1 MRQSRKLKIWGL
13 GIFLTVLM
21 FTTVFSQ
28 EQSPAAGAGNAAI
41 EPAAV
46 GVPSGN
52 QASAAPTGAVAAES
66 AAVSDPAQNRQ
77 TAAPG
82 NASGANL
89 GRKNRPANLSELTVF
104 VRKSMKEHPVLTNL
118 CLAGALLAIIL
129 INLAVRQI
137 FLYGLKTVF
146 QRIPMQNAEY
156 KKQMYATAS
165 RLAFIVPIVVVY
177 LILEAV
183 NVNPENL
190 VFTRKTC
197 MVLALICMVS
207 AAISLLNI
215 LDIWYRSHSN
225 THDHSIKGGIQLIQ
239 LFAVLVAIIMIASIL
254 MNKSPVMLLSGL
266 GAVAAVLILIFQ
278 DTILA
283 LVSGIQLS
291 TNHMIR
297 LGDWIELP
305 SENVDGVIVDIA
317 LHTVKVQNWDM
328 TIVTVPTRKL
338 TVETFINWRG
348 ISEAGSRRIKRS
360 LIIDMHSV
368 RFLDDEEIARLKD
381 IVLLDDYLSEKWQE
395 IEAWNHTLEAK
406 GAKPINGR
414 RITNIGTFRIYVD
427 RYLHSLKTVNPNLM
441 IMVRQLQS
449 SDIGLPI
456 EVYCFAQTTDW
467 YTYERIQSDIFDHLL
482 AILPLFDLRVFQKCS
497 DILQEAGGSRRL
509 VGGVFPQDTYEAP
522 DRLVPHRGDGD

>member
-1 MRQSRKLKIWGL
+1 MRQTRKLKIWGL

-28 EQSPAAGAGNAAI
+28 EQSVSAAGAGSAAI
-41 EPAAV
+41 ETAAADNPAAKQQ
-46 GVPSGN
+46 P
-52 QASAAPTGAVAAES
+52 
-66 AAVSDPAQNRQ
+66 
-77 TAAPG
+77 AAPG
-82 NASGANL
+82 NASDASL
-89 GRKNRPANLSELTVF
+89 GQKKRPANLSELTAF
-104 VRKSMKEHPVLTNL
+104 VRDSMKKHPVTTNL

-129 INLAVRQI
+129 INLAIRQV
-137 FLYGLKTVF
+137 FLYGLRTVF

-156 KKQMYATAS
+156 KKQLYATAS

-190 VFTRKTC
+190 LFTRKIC
-197 MVLALICMVS
+197 MVLTLICAV
-207 AAISLLNI
+207 AASISLLNI

-225 THDHSIKGGIQLIQ
+225 THDHTIKGGVQLIQ

-348 ISEAGSRRIKRS
+348 IYEAGGRRIKRA
-360 LIIDMHSV
+360 LNIDMRSV
-368 RFLDDEEIARLKD
+368 RFLNDEEIERLKD
-381 IVLLDDYLSEKWQE
+381 FVLLDDYLNEKRQE
-395 IEAWNHTLEAK
+395 IEAWNHNIEVK
-406 GAKPINGR
+406 GAKPVNGR
-414 RITNIGTFRIYVD
+414 RITNIGTFRIYVEK
-427 RYLHSLKTVNPNLM
+427 YLRSLKTVNPNLT
-441 IMVRQLQS
+441 ILVRQLQP
-449 SDIGLPI
+449 DDTGLPI
-456 EVYCFAQTTDW
+456 EVYCFANTTDW
-467 YTYERIQSDIFDHLL
+467 YTYEKIQADIFDHLL
-482 AILPLFDLRVFQKCS
+482 AILPVFDLRVFQRSS
-497 DILQEAGGSRRL
+497 DIFQDMGLLRHLAAGVLQEGKKR
-509 VGGVFPQDTYEAP
+509 EAP
-522 DRLVPHRGDGD
+522 FCGDSENGKK

>member
-1 MRQSRKLKIWGL
+1 MRQSRNLKIWGL
-13 GIFLTVLM
+13 GIILTALL
-21 FTTVFSQ
+21 FTSVFSQ
-28 EQSPAAGAGNAAI
+28 EQASVSPTDTIAVEAQ
-41 EPAAV
+41 AV
-46 GVPSGN
+46 GNPSPE
-52 QASAAPTGAVAAES
+52 QPS
-66 AAVSDPAQNRQ
+66 AVSTGIEAD
-77 TAAPG
+77 
-82 NASGANL
+82 ANT
-89 GRKNRPANLSELTVF
+89 KKRPANISELTIF
-104 VRKSMKEHPVLTNL
+104 VRESLREHPVTTNL
-118 CLAGALLAIIL
+118 WLAGALLAIIL
-129 INLAVRQI
+129 INLAIRQI
-137 FLYGLKTVF
+137 FLYGLRLVF
-146 QRIPMQNAEY
+146 NKIPTNTGEY
-156 KKQMYATAS
+156 KKQFYATAS

-183 NVNPENL
+183 NINPDNL
-190 VFTRKTC
+190 VFTRKIC
-197 MVLALICMVS
+197 MALTLICAVS

-215 LDIWYRSHSN
+215 LDIWYRKHST

-266 GAVAAVLILIFQ
+266 GAVVAVLILIFQ

-348 ISEAGSRRIKRS
+348 ITEAGSRRIKRS
-360 LIIDMHSV
+360 LIIDMRSV
-368 RFLDDEEIARLKD
+368 RFLDDEEIASLKD
-381 IVLLDDYLSEKWQE
+381 IVLLDDYLDEKRQE
-395 IEAWNHTLEAK
+395 IEDWNHNLEVK
-406 GAKPINGR
+406 GAKPVNGR

-427 RYLHSLKTVNPNLM
+427 RYLRSLKTVNPNLM

-456 EVYCFAQTTDW
+456 EVYCFANTTDW
-467 YTYERIQSDIFDHLL
+467 YTYEKIQSDIFDHLL
-482 AILPLFDLRVFQKCS
+482 AILPVFDLRVFQRSS
-497 DILQEAGGSRRL
+497 DIFQEAGFLRYL
-509 VGGVFPQDTYEAP
+509 AGGVLPRDTGVSQDHPAP
-522 DRLVPHRGDGD
+522 RRQRCGANGEKS

>member
-1 MRQSRKLKIWGL
+1 MRQLRKLKVWGPFF
-13 GIFLTVLM
+13 FLLVLL

-28 EQSPAAGAGNAAI
+28 EQSPVPRTGDA
-41 EPAAV
+41 AAV
-46 GVPSGN
+46 E
-52 QASAAPTGAVAAES
+52 APAVAAPSPQQES
-66 AAVSDPAQNRQ
+66 AVSPGDK
-77 TAAPG
+77 G
-82 NASGANL
+82 NAEASL
-89 GRKNRPANLSELTVF
+89 SPKKKPANISELTSF
-104 VRKSMKEHPVLTNL
+104 VRESLREHPVTTNL
-118 CLAGALLAIIL
+118 WLAGALLGIIL
-129 INLAVRQI
+129 INLAIRQV
-137 FLYGLKTVF
+137 FLYGLKLVF
-146 QRIPMQNAEY
+146 NRIPTHTGEY
-156 KKQMYATAS
+156 KKQFYATAS

-190 VFTRKTC
+190 VFTRKIC
-197 MVLALICMVS
+197 MSLTLICAV
-207 AAISLLNI
+207 AAVISLLNI
-215 LDIWYRSHSN
+215 LDIWYRKHSN

-305 SENVDGVIVDIA
+305 SENVDGIIVDIA

-348 ISEAGSRRIKRS
+348 ITEAGSRRIKRS
-360 LIIDMHSV
+360 MIIDMRSV

-381 IVLLDDYLSEKWQE
+381 FVLLDDYLNEKRQE
-395 IEAWNHTLEAK
+395 IEDWNHSLEAK
-406 GAKPINGR
+406 GEKPVNGR
-414 RITNIGTFRIYVD
+414 HITNIGTFRVYVEK
-427 RYLHSLKTVNPNLM
+427 YLRSLKTVNPNLM

-456 EVYCFAQTTDW
+456 EVYCFANTTNW
-467 YTYERIQSDIFDHLL
+467 YTYEQIQSDIFDHLL
-482 AILPLFDLRVFQKCS
+482 AILPMFDLRVFQRSS
-497 DILQEAGGSRRL
+497 DIFQEIGLMRYFSGGA
-509 VGGVFPQDTYEAP
+509 FPQTPGVPP
-522 DRLVPHRGDGD
+522 DHPDPRGQHGGTGGEKS

>member
-1 MRQSRKLKIWGL
+1 MRQSRNLKIWGL

-21 FTTVFSQ
+21 FTSVFSQ
-28 EQSPAAGAGNAAI
+28 EPSSSAPAGGAAI
-41 EPAAV
+41 ETKTAAADKQNPA
-46 GVPSGN
+46 P
-52 QASAAPTGAVAAES
+52 AEQPS
-66 AAVSDPAQNRQ
+66 AAVSSGD
-77 TAAPG
+77 AAG
-82 NASGANL
+82 ASLKEKG
-89 GRKNRPANLSELTVF
+89 RPANISELSAF
-104 VRKSMKEHPVLTNL
+104 VRDSMKEHPVLTNL
-118 CLAGALLAIIL
+118 CLAGALLCIIL
-129 INLAVRQI
+129 INLAIRQI
-137 FLYGLKTVF
+137 FLYGLKTAF

-183 NVNPENL
+183 NVNPGNL
-190 VFTRKTC
+190 VFTRKIC
-197 MVLALICMVS
+197 MVLTLICAV
-207 AAISLLNI
+207 AALISLLNI

-254 MNKSPVMLLSGL
+254 MNRSPVMLLSGL

-348 ISEAGSRRIKRS
+348 ITEAGSRRIKRS
-360 LIIDMHSV
+360 LSIDMRSV
-368 RFLDDEEIARLKD
+368 RFLTDEEIARLKD
-381 IVLLDDYLSEKWQE
+381 IVLLDDYLSEKRHE
-395 IEAWNHTLEAK
+395 IDDWNHNLEAK

-427 RYLHSLKTVNPNLM
+427 RYLRSLKTVNPNQM

-456 EVYCFAQTTDW
+456 EVYCFANTTDW

-482 AILPLFDLRVFQKCS
+482 AILPVFDLRVFQRSS
-497 DILQEAGGSRRL
+497 DIALETGTNAGHL
-509 VGGVFPQDTYEAP
+509 PQG
-522 DRLVPHRGDGD
+522 RSL

>member
-1 MRQSRKLKIWGL
+1 MRYMRNLKVWGL
-13 GIFLTVLM
+13 GISLMVLL

-28 EQSPAAGAGNAAI
+28 EQSAVPRTAAAI
-41 EPAAV
+41 EAQSADN
-46 GVPSGN
+46 PSGKQESVVSSRREADASLS
-52 QASAAPTGAVAAES
+52 QA
-66 AAVSDPAQNRQ
+66 
-77 TAAPG
+77 
-82 NASGANL
+82 
-89 GRKNRPANLSELTVF
+89 KRPANISELTAF
-104 VRKSMKEHPVLTNL
+104 VRKSMKEDPILTNL
-118 CLAGALLAIIL
+118 CLAGALLGIIL
-129 INLAVRQI
+129 INLAIRQI
-137 FLYGLKTVF
+137 FLYGLKLLFTK
-146 QRIPMQNAEY
+146 IPTNNAEY
-156 KKQMYATAS
+156 RKQLYATAS

-183 NVNPENL
+183 NINPENL
-190 VFTRKTC
+190 VFTRKIC
-197 MVLALICMVS
+197 MVLTLICAV
-207 AAISLLNI
+207 AATISLLNI
-215 LDIWYRSHSN
+215 LDIWYMKHSN
-225 THDHSIKGGIQLIQ
+225 THDRSIKGGIQLIQ

-305 SENVDGVIVDIA
+305 SENVDGIIVDIA

-348 ISEAGSRRIKRS
+348 ILEAGSRRIKRS
-360 LIIDMHSV
+360 LIIDMRSV

-381 IVLLDDYLSEKWQE
+381 FVLLDDYLNEKRQE
-395 IEAWNHTLEAK
+395 IDDWNHDLEAK
-406 GAKPINGR
+406 GAKPVNER
-414 RITNIGTFRIYVD
+414 RITNIGTFRVYVD
-427 RYLHSLKTVNPNLM
+427 RYLRSLKTVNPNLM

-456 EVYCFAQTTDW
+456 EVYCFANTTDW
-467 YTYERIQSDIFDHLL
+467 YTYEKIQADIFDHLL
-482 AILPLFDLRVFQKCS
+482 AILPVFDLRVFQRSS
-497 DILQEAGGSRRL
+497 DIFQEAGLMRFL
-509 VGGVFPQDTYEAP
+509 AGGAFPQDTDATP
-522 DRLVPHRGDGD
+522 KARGKRS